1 MNLLDYGSSSDDETE
16 SSSLTQQKPPHSYT
30 HKSASFSTTTIETTP
45 LDAKK
50 HSEFVKKS
58 REFDLTHEV
67 LPEEVTVHH
76 LDMPHESDGHHYLRG
91 HKDSSS
97 GSGSGSGSNSGS
109 GSGSNGTSDG
119 HDSTSTSP
127 KRVKLKLPS
136 AEDLLS
142 HGKSNNPE
150 KHSEFVKKSREF
162 DLTHEVL
169 PEEVTVHH
177 LDMPHESDG
186 HHYLRGH
193 KDSSSG
199 SGSSTTSKPPAK
211 KKMKLPSA
219 ADLLS
224 GGKSTVQFS
233 VSVSSTSTSTST
245 KQSGSVKSPEA
256 KLSSEFLCCLY
267 VIYSL
272 RYSFPYHTLIH

>member
-58 REFDLTHEV
+58 REFDLTH
-67 LPEEVTVHH
+67 
-76 LDMPHESDGHHYLRG
+76 D
-91 HKDSSS
+91 
-97 GSGSGSGSNSGS
+97 
-109 GSGSNGTSDG
+109 
-119 HDSTSTSP
+119 
-127 KRVKLKLPS
+127 
-136 AEDLLS
+136 
-142 HGKSNNPE
+142 
-150 KHSEFVKKSREF
+150 
-162 DLTHEVL
+162 VL

-199 SGSSTTSKPPAK
+199 SGSSTTSKAQAK

-224 GGKSTVQFS
+224 GGKATVQFS

-256 KLSSEFLCCLY
+256 KLSSEFLCYLY